1 MELLPVFPDKDL
13 QPSLQVSL
21 ARTFQKGQLI
31 SLEGILRYCESEEDA
46 LTNCDHDHVG
56 PYEAVTKRTRYCTHQ
71 TSLLKAVWR

>member
-13 QPSLQVSL
+13 QPSQQVSL

-46 LTNCDHDHVG
+46 LSNCDHDPAG
-56 PYEAVTKRTRYCTHQ
+56 PYEAVRNVLDTAAPPI
-71 TSLLKAVWR
+71 SPD